1 MDPEVNQSHY
11 WRNYIVKAKL
21 ELYMIHQR
29 EDVRSSTVCFVVI
42 FFFALIMRPVR
53 GKFCQKNYNY
63 RRYDRKQV
71 M

>member
-42 FFFALIMRPVR
+42 FFCF
-53 GKFCQKNYNY
+53 KNYNY

>member
-1 MDPEVNQSHY
+1 M
-11 WRNYIVKAKL
+11 KAKL